1 MKLSQQLTA
10 LIVVVLLGLM
20 SLGAYGLYSLRNTL
34 IESRKHE
41 LESVLTFAKK
51 QVEQVVNAE
60 AAGKLTKAAAEQQV
74 IDLLSQYRDGA
85 TYVWSNDNNGIARV
99 HVKKEKLGQ
108 VQASYQGHIAA
119 LQNTDFIFDVGPN
132 FKPGSTEE
140 VLKVNAVTKIPG
152 WNWVMG
158 LGVYMDDLNEVY
170 WSFALRFVAI
180 AVGIIIAITAM
191 VVMTSR
197 SILRKLGGEPNYA
210 VAITNRIAQGNLDE
224 QITGHFSHDSLLGAI
239 TTMQNS
245 LKHMV
250 ASIQTASSRLL
261 QATEKLSAEFSVI
274 ADSSQKSSDA
284 SISTSAAI
292 QELSHCI
299 HEISVNAK
307 ATEANSHTSHD
318 TSNASVALVGKSS
331 STITQMAEKIESSV
345 HDFKALQVRTGEIGN
360 IVKVISAI
368 AEQTNLLALNAAIE
382 AARAG
387 EQGRGF
393 AVVADEV
400 RALASRTATAT
411 SEITDTISVIQK
423 ETDRVADEL
432 SSVLPIVA
440 NNVEITRSVS
450 QVLQEIT
457 ASTDNTL
464 TMIREVSS
472 ATSEQQIASN
482 ELAEHVSFISGMV
495 SETASAVTSCHTA
508 VAELD
513 TLAHDLIKS
522 VSLFSTR

>member
-1 MKLSQQLTA
+1 
-10 LIVVVLLGLM
+10 
-20 SLGAYGLYSLRNTL
+20 
-34 IESRKHE
+34 
-41 LESVLTFAKK
+41 
-51 QVEQVVNAE
+51 
-60 AAGKLTKAAAEQQV
+60 
-74 IDLLSQYRDGA
+74 
-85 TYVWSNDNNGIARV
+85 
-99 HVKKEKLGQ
+99 
-108 VQASYQGHIAA
+108 
-119 LQNTDFIFDVGPN
+119 
-132 FKPGSTEE
+132 
-140 VLKVNAVTKIPG
+140 
-152 WNWVMG
+152 MG